1 MRPEKILY
9 LFLPFIYLAMRRV
22 VPGRSIAMTNSGVS
36 ELQFGSIVYE
46 LPSEKGLYIIGF
58 HVQSFSTFIA
68 GKQRFFN
75 DGYIIYVGSAGNGF
89 NKRVLRHLTSKRKK
103 WHIDYISQA
112 IASMPSFICLVK
124 GGFGVELEDRLASRL
139 AHLFTPI
146 GMLGS
151 SDANEPHL
159 FYTNDM
165 EMILEFLYGCKC
177 DLFIFP
183 SFYDSRNIV
192 SLNFR

>member
-1 MRPEKILY
+1 
-9 LFLPFIYLAMRRV
+9 MRRV

-36 ELQFGSIVYE
+36 ELQFGSIIHE
-46 LPSEKGLYIIGF
+46 LPNERGLYIIGF
-58 HVQSFSTFIA
+58 RTQGFSTFIA
-68 GKQRFFN
+68 GKQHFFN

-112 IASMPSFICLVK
+112 IVSMPSFICLIK
-124 GGFGVELEDRLASRL
+124 GKFGVELEDRLASRL
-139 AHLFTPI
+139 AHLFTPV

-151 SDANEPHL
+151 SDASEPHL
-159 FYTNDM
+159 FYTDNM
-165 EMILEFLYGCKC
+165 EMVLEFLYSYRC

-183 SFYDSRNIV
+183 SFYDTMNLV